1 MLVNP
6 TLLMPQA
13 LRKYPETRAT
23 TCSLLITGEGEVIL
37 AVVDLLVETSLLT
50 YPLTCQHTLSI
61 SFDWTS

>member
-13 LRKYPETRAT
+13 LRKYPKTRAT
-23 TCSLLITGEGEVIL
+23 TCNLPITGEGEVIL
-37 AVVDLLVETSLLT
+37 AVVDPLADPLLT